1 MIKMAQSTFSIE
13 KSGCATQTL
22 NSLNIYF
29 FLELE
34 FCHLGST
41 REGYHVAY
49 VLHAGDKEY

>member
-1 MIKMAQSTFSIE
+1 MAQSAFSIE